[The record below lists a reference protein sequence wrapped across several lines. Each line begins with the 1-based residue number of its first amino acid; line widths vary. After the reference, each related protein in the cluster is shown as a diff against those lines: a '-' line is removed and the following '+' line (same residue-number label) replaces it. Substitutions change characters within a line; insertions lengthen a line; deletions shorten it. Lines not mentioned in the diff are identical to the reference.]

1 MRQEDKQAHLVALFA
16 KLVLLLVFVGIF
28 TLDTIFNIVG
38 GCSISLAFTQGILVP
53 CYAYVIMRMHNLVQ
67 GKIP

>member
-1 MRQEDKQAHLVALFA
+1 MRQEDKQAPWVALFA

-28 TLDTIFNIVG
+28 TLNIVFDIVG
-38 GCSISLAFTQGILVP
+38 GYSISLTFTQGILVP
-53 CYAYVIMRMHNLVQ
+53 CYAYVIMHMYNLAQ